1 MHTGDNTEQI
11 WAHWF
16 SQSQKRLQ
24 LGEGG
29 EGIREMPWCGVKPPT
44 FLGIKHAN
52 MVMARVN
59 IG

>member
-29 EGIREMPWCGVKPPT
+29 GDQGDALVWGEAPNFFGYKT
-44 FLGIKHAN
+44 S
-52 MVMARVN
+52 
-59 IG
+59 